1 MPQILLEQQGDIG
14 KINIYSKIIFGV
26 RLVPHQRLDR
36 GIGHV
41 MEGYRAGSRDE
52 RMILG
57 DMNILVSIGVAAKQ

>member
-14 KINIYSKIIFGV
+14 KVNIHSRIIFGV

-36 GIGHV
+36 GIGHA
-41 MEGYRAGSRDE
+41 MEGYRVGSRDE
-52 RMILG
+52 RMISG